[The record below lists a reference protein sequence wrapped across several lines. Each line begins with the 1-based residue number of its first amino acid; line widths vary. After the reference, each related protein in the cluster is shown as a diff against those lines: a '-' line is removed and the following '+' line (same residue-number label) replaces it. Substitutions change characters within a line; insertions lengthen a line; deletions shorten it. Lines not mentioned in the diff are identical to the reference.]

1 MKNLIL
7 LIFLLLTNYTLF
19 GQSEKTLIKTFPLNT
34 TEIMFDFDCEKS
46 ISVWDNDYV
55 KIELT
60 INSNMPQTTLESLLK
75 TSRYNLESK
84 VENGIQVIDLPK
96 LNQLKI
102 GNVLLV
108 EKLKIKVW
116 IPDQSKLKEKISL

>member
-102 GNVLLV
+102 GNALLV

-116 IPDQSKLKEKISL
+116 IPDQSKLKEKINL

>member
-116 IPDQSKLKEKISL
+116 IPEQSKLKEKISL

>member
-46 ISVWDNDYV
+46 ISTWNSDYV
-55 KIELT
+55 KIE
-60 INSNMPQTTLESLLK
+60 IVIASNLSQTTLESLLK
-75 TSRYNLESK
+75 TNRYSLESRI
-84 VENGIQVIDLPK
+84 ENQIQLITLPNLK
-96 LNQLKI
+96 PLKI
-102 GNVLLV
+102 GNTQLN
-108 EKLKIKVW
+108 EKFKIKVW
-116 IPDQSKLKEKISL
+116 IPDQSKLKENISL

>member
-60 INSNMPQTTLESLLK
+60 INSNTPQTTLESLLK

-116 IPDQSKLKEKISL
+116 IPNQSKLKEKISL

>member
-102 GNVLLV
+102 GNALLV

>member
-116 IPDQSKLKEKISL
+116 IPNQSKLKEKISL